1 VRIYNYHPRACRRL
15 MELKATSEEFD
26 SINAQVAEL
35 AKNPHLGYQYPFQ
48 TRSKK
53 LFRFDVGRFG
63 LIYTFN
69 RKELYIITIV

>member
-1 VRIYNYHPRACRRL
+1 
-15 MELKATSEEFD
+15 MKATAEEFD
-26 SINAQVAEL
+26 SINSQVLEL
-35 AKNPHLGYQYPFQ
+35 ARNPHLGYQYLFQ
-48 TRSKK
+48 ARSKK